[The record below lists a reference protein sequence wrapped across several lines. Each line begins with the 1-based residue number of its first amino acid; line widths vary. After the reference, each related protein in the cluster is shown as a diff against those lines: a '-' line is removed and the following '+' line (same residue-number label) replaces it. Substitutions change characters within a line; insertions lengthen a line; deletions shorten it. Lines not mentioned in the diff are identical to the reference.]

1 MFRLK
6 RRVIQLIIMVISV
19 ILLIG
24 LLFWLDVLI
33 PVLIGIAIVAPL
45 IVGWQILFD
54 QVQPQGK
61 LAWLLT
67 VFFIPFIGVLAWV
80 MFGRTPRRHRRFKRT
95 SSEIRMLRQAIESE
109 KIETSP
115 DVVSSYPLTRTLEKL
130 GATGADA
137 HTSTKLLVNG
147 EEKFDALLDAI
158 NHATDHIHIQYYLFR
173 TDDISLKVRDALIQK
188 SNENVIVRF
197 LYDGLGSQEIGE
209 EFIQPLRESRV
220 HVQAFDPVLHPYL
233 VFNANFRNHQ
243 KLIVV
248 DGRIAL
254 TGGLNVGDE
263 YLGKNDKLGFWRD
276 THLRLEGPL
285 VRELQQLFVENWLY
299 AGQGTSDETWDLF
312 ADEKH
317 LSQYFVN
324 EPKGQN
330 GATQLL
336 VTSPGKDVT
345 IRDGL
350 MRLLMDAKESIWLT
364 TPYLVPPPELLA
376 ILEVAGR
383 SGIDVR
389 IVVPGKGDEWF
400 SFHATEY
407 YFEQLLKRNIKIY
420 KYNRHFIHAKTLL
433 IDGKVALVG
442 SANFDFRSMFLNHEM
457 MIAQFDTTSIQELHE
472 AFLKDFEES
481 ILIDWT
487 MLRKKTTG
495 KRFVE
500 AFCHIFSPLL

>member
-1 MFRLK
+1 MK
-6 RRVIQLIIMVISV
+6 RRVIQLFIMVLSV
-19 ILLIG
+19 ILLVG
-24 LLFWLDVLI
+24 LFVWLDLLI
-33 PVLIGIAIVAPL
+33 PLLIGIAIVSPFV
-45 IVGWQILFD
+45 IGWQILFD
-54 QVQPQGK
+54 HVQPQGK

-67 VFFIPFIGVLAWV
+67 VFFIPFIGVLAWI

-109 KIETSP
+109 KIVTSP
-115 DVVSSYPLTRTLEKL
+115 DIGSTYPLTRSLEKL
-130 GATGADA
+130 GASGADG
-137 HTSTKLLVNG
+137 HTSTTLLING
-147 EEKFDALLDAI
+147 EEKFEALIEAI
-158 NHATDHIHIQYYLFR
+158 NGATDHIHIQYYLFR
-173 TDDISLKVRDALIQK
+173 TDDISLKVRDALIKK
-188 SNENVIVRF
+188 SNEHVTVRF

-209 EFIQPLRESRV
+209 DFIEPLRESRV

-263 YLGKNDKLGFWRD
+263 YLGKDEKLGFWRD
-276 THLRLEGPL
+276 THLRLEGPI

-299 AGQGTSDETWDLF
+299 AGQGTIDETWDLF
-312 ADEKH
+312 ADEEH
-317 LSQYFVN
+317 LSRYFVN
-324 EPKGQN
+324 EPKGKN

-336 VTSPGKDVT
+336 VTSPGNDVT
-345 IRDGL
+345 IRDGF

-364 TPYLVPPPELLA
+364 TPYFIPPPELLA
-376 ILEVAGR
+376 ILEVAGKN
-383 SGIDVR
+383 GIDVR

-407 YFEQLLKRNIKIY
+407 YFEQLLKRNIKVY

-433 IDGKVALVG
+433 IDGKVAFVG
-442 SANFDFRSMFLNHEM
+442 SANFDFRSMYLNHEM

-472 AFLKDFEES
+472 TFLNDFEES

-487 MLRKKTTG
+487 MLRKKSSR
-495 KRFVE
+495 KRFIE

>member
-1 MFRLK
+1 MFWLK
-6 RRVIQLIIMVISV
+6 RRIIQLIIIVTSLIF
-19 ILLIG
+19 LLAF
-24 LLFWLDVLI
+24 LFWVDVLV
-33 PVLIGIAIVAPL
+33 PFLILIAVIAPL
-45 IVGWQILFD
+45 VVGWQILFD

-67 VFFIPFIGVLAWV
+67 VFFIPFLGAFAWV
-80 MFGRTPRRHRRFKRT
+80 LFGRTPRRHRRIKRT

-109 KIETSP
+109 QIETSP
-115 DVVSSYPLTRTLEKL
+115 DIITSFPLTRTLERL
-130 GATGADA
+130 GASGADA

-147 EEKFDALLDAI
+147 EEKFKALLDTI
-158 NHATDHIHIQYYLFR
+158 EQATDHIHIQYYLFR
-173 TDDISLKVRDALIQK
+173 TDEISLKVRDALIRK
-188 SNENVIVRF
+188 SNENVTVRF

-209 EFIQPLRESRV
+209 DFIQPLRDSRV
-220 HVQAFDPVLHPYL
+220 HVQAFDPVVHPLL

-285 VRELQQLFVENWLY
+285 VRELQLLFVENWLY
-299 AGQGTSDETWDLF
+299 AGHGTKSVTWDLF
-312 ADEKH
+312 ANEENR
-317 LSQYFVN
+317 SRYFVN
-324 EPKGQN
+324 EPQGKN

-350 MRLLMDAKESIWLT
+350 MRLLMEAKESIWLT
-364 TPYLVPPPELLA
+364 TPYLIPPPELLA
-376 ILEVAGR
+376 ILEVASR
-383 SGIDVR
+383 SGVDVR
-389 IVVPGKGDEWF
+389 LVVPGKGDEWF
-400 SFHATEY
+400 SFHASEY

-420 KYNRHFIHAKTLL
+420 KFNRHFIHAKTIL
-433 IDGKVALVG
+433 IDGKIALVG
-442 SANFDFRSMFLNHEM
+442 SANFDFRSMYLNHEM
-457 MIAQFDTTSIQELHE
+457 TIAQFETTSIQELHD
-472 AFLKDFEES
+472 AFLKDFEQS
-481 ILIDWT
+481 ILIDWS

-495 KRFVE
+495 KRFIE